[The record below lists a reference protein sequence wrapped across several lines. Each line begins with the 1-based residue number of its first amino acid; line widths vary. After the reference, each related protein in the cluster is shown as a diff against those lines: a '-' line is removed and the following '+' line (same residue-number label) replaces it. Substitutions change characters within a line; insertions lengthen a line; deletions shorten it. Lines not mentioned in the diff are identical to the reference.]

1 MYLSEVA
8 QWGGQDLMFQSKLS
22 SSVSY
27 DTKLLRR
34 VFRFGSGTDYVA
46 NDLQK
51 EIGFELGLTF
61 LGNTLSARI

>member
-46 NDLQK
+46 NYLQK
-51 EIGFELGLTF
+51 
-61 LGNTLSARI
+61 